1 MIQQIILQ
9 ISFYQR
15 TNVDFIVFRITF
27 NTIVWTAPTH
37 TGNKRHTLQSLFKN
51 ADFYEGS
58 LDNIKKEVSRSFTR
72 VFKNRRKGR

>member
-1 MIQQIILQ
+1 M
-9 ISFYQR
+9 
-15 TNVDFIVFRITF
+15 DC
-27 NTIVWTAPTH
+27 PPH

-58 LDNIKKEVSRSFTR
+58 LANIKKEVSRSFTR